1 MKPRLLLP
9 LLLAACCASL
19 PRAAG
24 GNVVVTLQSALGV
37 VEFELFDSVTPLTA
51 ANFLSYTD
59 SSAYDASIVHRSV
72 PGFVIQGGGYK
83 VVGPQ
88 LFDVA
93 INPPTV
99 QNEPG
104 LSNLRGTIAMAK
116 APGFPNSAT
125 TQWFVN
131 LAANTALDTD
141 NGGFTV
147 FGDVITGM
155 AVVDAIAALQR
166 VNIGSPLTELPVV
179 NWTPPNVTVANLVIF
194 TDVARR
200 TAPSCGDLNGDSVI
214 GAADVTRIRNSLA
227 NPTGAALTAGEASRC
242 SVIGTAADCN
252 VLDSMIVRRRLAGRT
267 PLRAQIC
274 PAAL

>member
-1 MKPRLLLP
+1 MKLRLLL
-9 LLLAACCASL
+9 LLLVLSCASL
-19 PRAAG
+19 PRAAAA
-24 GNVVVTLQSALGV
+24 NVVVALQSSLGT
-37 VEFELFDSVTPLTA
+37 VELELFESVTPLTA
-51 ANFLSYTD
+51 ASFLVYTD

-83 VVGPQ
+83 VVGSQ

-93 INPPTV
+93 TSPPTV
-99 QNEPG
+99 PNEPG
-104 LSNLRGTIAMAK
+104 LSNVRGTVAMAK
-116 APGFPNSAT
+116 LPGLPNSAT

-131 LAANTALDTD
+131 LVNNTALDTD

-155 AVVDAIAALQR
+155 GVVDAIAALQR
-166 VNIGSPLTELPVV
+166 VNIGSPLTELPVI

-214 GAADVTRIRNSLA
+214 GAADVTRIRASLA
-227 NPTGAALTAGEASRC
+227 NPTGAALTPGEASRG
-242 SVIGTAADCN
+242 SVVGSASDCN
-252 VLDSMIVRRRLAGRT
+252 VLDGTIVRRRLAGRK
-267 PLRAQIC
+267 PLRAQVC
-274 PAAL
+274 TAAL